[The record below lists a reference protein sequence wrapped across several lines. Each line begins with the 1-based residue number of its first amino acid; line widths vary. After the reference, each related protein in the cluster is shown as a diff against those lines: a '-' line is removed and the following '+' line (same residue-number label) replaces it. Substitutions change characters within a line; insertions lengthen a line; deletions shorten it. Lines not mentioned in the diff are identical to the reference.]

1 MKALL
6 LPALALLLVAAK
18 APAPAPSPTPSGVPF
33 NEETEHVVQP
43 GETLGGIAIR
53 AEVPRVLIIEANGLK
68 APYAVRTGQK
78 LAIPRTRRHT
88 VAAGET
94 GFLIAWKYG
103 VAWQDIAVA
112 NGLDPAAR
120 LKPGQKLLIPTLI
133 APQARPTPAATPA
146 TPPTAAPR
154 FAWPLQGPIRRGFAP
169 RGKPGYHDGI
179 DITAREGTAV
189 RAVDAGKVLF
199 AGEES
204 TQFGKLVIVDH
215 GGGLTS
221 AYAFLSRVTVKEGDP
236 VRKGERVGL
245 VGHTGLARGSE
256 LHFEL
261 RRSNR
266 PVDPEEQL
274 PKRD

>member
-1 MKALL
+1 MKALA
-6 LPALALLLVAAK
+6 LPALALLLAAAT
-18 APAPAPSPTPSGVPF
+18 APAPTPTPSGAPF
-33 NEETEHVVQP
+33 NEESEHVVQP
-43 GETLGGIAIR
+43 GETLGGIATR

-88 VAAGET
+88 VATGET

-103 VAWQDIAVA
+103 AAWQDIAVA
-112 NGLDPAAR
+112 NGLGPDAT
-120 LKPGQKLLIPTLI
+120 LKRGQKLLIPTLI
-133 APQARPTPAATPA
+133 APQARPTPAATPSPAA
-146 TPPTAAPR
+146 TAPR
-154 FAWPLQGPIRRGFAP
+154 FAWPLQGPIRRSFAP

-179 DITAREGTAV
+179 DITAAEGTAV
-189 RAVDAGKVLF
+189 RAIDAGKVLF

-204 TQFGKLVIVDH
+204 SQFGRLVIVDH

-274 PKRD
+274 PERE

>member
-1 MKALL
+1 MKARL
-6 LPALALLLVAAK
+6 LPALALLLAAAK
-18 APAPAPSPTPSGVPF
+18 APTPVPSPTASGAPF

-43 GETLGGIAIR
+43 GETLGGIALR

-88 VAAGET
+88 VAAGES

-103 VAWQDIAVA
+103 VSWPDIAVA
-112 NGLDPAAR
+112 NGLDQRATVR
-120 LKPGQKLLIPTLI
+120 RGQKLLIPTILP
-133 APQARPTPAATPA
+133 APAATA
-146 TPPTAAPR
+146 TPAPSSPAAAAPR
-154 FAWPLQGPIRRGFAP
+154 FNWPLQGPIRRGFAP

-179 DITAREGTAV
+179 DITAAEGTAV
-189 RAVDAGKVLF
+189 RAADAGKVLF

-245 VGHTGLARGSE
+245 VGRTGLARGPE

-261 RRSNR
+261 RRNNR
-266 PVDPEEQL
+266 PVDPEQQL
-274 PKRD
+274 PERD